1 MGQTAHRVQA
11 ARSVG
16 RGRVWCPGRFAVVVR
31 LDLTLICR
39 AHGVP
44 QVYVCPPDACYLNGV
59 ECVGHEYWKKGV
71 ASCVD
76 PKAEGGLCRAWERM
90 GTLDLSH

>member
-1 MGQTAHRVQA
+1 M
-11 ARSVG
+11 VG
-16 RGRVWCPGRFAVVVR
+16 SS
-31 LDLTLICR
+31 LDLVLCCR
-39 AHGVP
+39 AYAVP

-76 PKAEGGLCRAWERM
+76 PKAEGGLCRGYTWER
-90 GTLDLSH
+90 GTRHPETGTPLPRYDVHRGGCYAMEH